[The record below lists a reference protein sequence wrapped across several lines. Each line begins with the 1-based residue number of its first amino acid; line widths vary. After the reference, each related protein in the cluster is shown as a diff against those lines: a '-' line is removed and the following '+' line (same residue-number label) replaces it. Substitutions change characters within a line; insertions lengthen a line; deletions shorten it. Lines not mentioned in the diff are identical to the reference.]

1 MAYLLRRLVQAI
13 PVLLIVSFVV
23 FGMVFLSGDPAVLML
38 PADATK
44 EDVAAFRA
52 AYGFDDPF
60 LVQYGRFL
68 GNALRGD
75 LGESLRYKQPAL
87 DLVLARL
94 PATVQ
99 LSLTS
104 MLIAVSLA
112 IPLGTI
118 AGLRRN
124 SVIDYAASSVS
135 VLGQAMPNYWLGFL
149 LVMFF
154 AVRLK
159 WLPTSG
165 GPGWPHVLLPALTI
179 ALGVM
184 ALVTR
189 MMRSSVLEVLGED
202 YVRTARGK
210 GLHNRIVVSRHIL
223 RNAILPVVTVVALQ
237 FGYILGG
244 AVVIETIFAWP
255 GLGLLA
261 VQAIN
266 NRDYPLVQAIVLFLS
281 ISFVAINL
289 VVDLLYRGL
298 DPRMGKSA

>member
-1 MAYLLRRLVQAI
+1 LAYLLQRLVQAI

-38 PADATK
+38 PADATT

-94 PATVQ
+94 PATLQ

-104 MLIAVSLA
+104 MLIAVTLA

-124 SVIDYAASSVS
+124 SVVDYAASSVS
-135 VLGQAMPNYWLGFL
+135 VLGQSMPNYWLGFL

-210 GLHNRIVVSRHIL
+210 GLQNRIVVSRHIL

-281 ISFVAINL
+281 VSFVAINL

-298 DPRMGKSA
+298 DPRMGKTA